1 MKKIMVSYDEAIDA
15 IAHAKTQ
22 DEALEL
28 LRARFGENGAF
39 DVEFWFAFYD
49 LPAGK
54 TPAIKQ
60 EMENELPHR

>member
-1 MKKIMVSYDEAIDA
+1 MKKLIVSNEDALDA
-15 IAHAKTQ
+15 IARAKTQ

-28 LRARFGENGAF
+28 LRSEFGSRAAF

-54 TPAIKQ
+54 TPTKK
-60 EMENELPHR
+60 